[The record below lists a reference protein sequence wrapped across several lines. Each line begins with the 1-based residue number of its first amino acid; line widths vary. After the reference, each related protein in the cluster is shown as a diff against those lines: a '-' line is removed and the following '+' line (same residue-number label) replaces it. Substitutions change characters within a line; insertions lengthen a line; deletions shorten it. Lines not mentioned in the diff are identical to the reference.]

1 MSLHK
6 REESLPIRIRKLLIV
21 AVLVITACEMPSGL
35 EPVAGVEGTL
45 TFNGAWPDSVKGA
58 ALVALSSFPG
68 DVSQAANLLVNY
80 STPASSGTDSI
91 EYFIQLLPGTYYFL
105 TLGLT
110 IEPAVFATKLDS
122 FQTSGNLPVVLLD
135 TDLATISQPV
145 TILPQTIHPLDRTV
159 WF

>member
-1 MSLHK
+1 MHNWEGRKSL
-6 REESLPIRIRKLLIV
+6 RNAAPLV
-21 AVLVITACEMPSGL
+21 AVLFFFATCSTPTGL

-45 TFNGAWPDSVKGA
+45 TFQGTWPDSIKGA
-58 ALVALSSFPG
+58 ALVALSSFPA

-80 STPASSGTDSI
+80 STPAPSGTDSI
-91 EYFIQLLPGTYYFL
+91 EHFIQLLPGTYYLL